1 MFEQAFKN
9 IDDALRKE
17 AGCATELDYAEQ
29 TSWLLF
35 LKYLDGL
42 EQDRATEAQLE
53 GKKYPFILDKPYR
66 WESWAAPKDKS
77 GQLDHNNALSG
88 DDLRDFV
95 NQKLFPYLHKFKD
108 RASGPNTIEY
118 KIGEIFGELKN
129 KITSGYNLREI
140 IDHVD
145 ELRFRS
151 QTEKHE
157 LSMLYE
163 EKIKRMGNAGRNG
176 GEYYTP
182 RPLIRAMIRVV
193 NPKLGETIYDGACGS
208 AGFLCEAFD
217 YLRAQNPKRTTAQ
230 DKRLQEATF
239 YGKEKKSLAYVIGIM
254 NLILHGIEAPNIIH
268 TNTLTENLADIQEKD
283 RFDLVLANPPFGGK
297 ERPEVQQNFPIRTGE
312 TAFLFL
318 QHFIKILRAGGR
330 GGVVIKNTFLS
341 NTDNASVSL
350 RKHLLESCNL
360 HTVLDCPGGTF
371 QGAGVKTVVLFFEK
385 GRPTRKVWF
394 YQLDPGRNLGKTNPL
409 NDDDLAEF
417 VKLAASRT
425 SATDGGPETAKSWNV
440 DVTRSLS
447 TAEVDLSVKNPN
459 GGETET
465 HRSPQE
471 IMHEIAALDAESAE
485 VLENIKA
492 LLK

>member
-53 GKKYPFILDKPYR
+53 GKKYAYLLDRPYR
-66 WESWAAPKDKS
+66 WDAWAAPKDKS

-95 NQKLFPYLHKFKD
+95 DEKLFPYLQKFKD

-129 KITSGYNLREI
+129 RITSGYNLREI
-140 IDHVD
+140 IEHVD

-157 LSMLYE
+157 LSALYE

-182 RPLIRAMIRVV
+182 RPLIRAIIGVTR
-193 NPKLGETIYDGACGS
+193 PQLGETIYDGACGS
-208 AGFLCEAFD
+208 AGFLCESFD
-217 YLRAQNPKRTTAQ
+217 FLRREHPERTTAQ

-254 NLILHGIEAPNIIH
+254 NLILHGIEAPNIVH

-283 RFDLVLANPPFGGK
+283 RYDIVLANPPFGGK

-330 GGVVIKNTFLS
+330 GGIVIKNTFLS

-350 RKHLLESCNL
+350 RKLLLESCNL

-385 GRPTRKVWF
+385 GAPTRKVWF

-409 NDDDLAEF
+409 NDADLAEF
-417 VKLAASRT
+417 VTLQKTLADS
-425 SATDGGPETAKSWNV
+425 PKSWSV
-440 DVTRSLS
+440 DGKTIDPA
-447 TAEVDLSVKNPN
+447 TYDLSVKNPS
-459 GGETET
+459 GGEVMA
-465 HRSPQE
+465 HRSPAE
-471 IMHEIAALDAESAE
+471 LIDEIAALDAESAE
-485 VLENIKA
+485 VLANIKA
-492 LLK
+492 LL